1 MSGIDYAV
9 HARRS
14 IACLGEDW
22 TATPVDE
29 EAQPFTIR
37 GVLRAQYGTVLEEGM
52 SRGVAISQP
61 RFITMFADLGDI
73 TVGATLSRGSVSWR
87 VAWMPEKA
95 ELPSGRAVLELEKP

>member
-1 MSGIDYAV
+1 MSGTDYAV

-14 IACLGEDW
+14 IARLGEDW

-37 GVLRAQYGTVLEEGM
+37 GVLRVGYGPVLQEGM
-52 SRGVAISQP
+52 SAGVAVSQP

-73 TVGATLSRGSVSWR
+73 TVGAVLSRGSASWR
-87 VAWMPEKA
+87 VAWVPEKP
-95 ELPSGRAVLELEKP
+95 ELPSGRAVLDLEKP